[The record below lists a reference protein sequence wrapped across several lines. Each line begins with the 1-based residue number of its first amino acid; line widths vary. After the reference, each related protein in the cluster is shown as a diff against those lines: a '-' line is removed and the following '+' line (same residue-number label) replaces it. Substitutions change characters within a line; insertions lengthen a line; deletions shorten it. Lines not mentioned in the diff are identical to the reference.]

1 MSDVIYTASATS
13 WGGRE
18 GKVVTSDDRLN
29 LDLSIPK
36 EMGGNG
42 AAGTNPEQLF
52 ASGWA
57 ACFHNAMKA
66 IARSQKVDMTD
77 SAVSLDVNVVGG
89 MSAGFDFQVTINAQ
103 VPGIDPVVGQQLLE
117 AAHKVCPYSRATLG
131 NIPVTLNLITDE
143 D

>member
-1 MSDVIYTASATS
+1 
-13 WGGRE
+13 
-18 GKVVTSDDRLN
+18 L
-29 LDLSIPK
+29 
-36 EMGGNG
+36 
-42 AAGTNPEQLF
+42 
-52 ASGWA
+52 
-57 ACFHNAMKA
+57 
-66 IARSQKVDMTD
+66 TD
-77 SAVSLDVNVVGG
+77 SAVTLDVSVVGG

>member
-42 AAGTNPEQLF
+42 AAGT
-52 ASGWA
+52 S
-57 ACFHNAMKA
+57 
-66 IARSQKVDMTD
+66 ST
-77 SAVSLDVNVVGG
+77 
-89 MSAGFDFQVTINAQ
+89 
-103 VPGIDPVVGQQLLE
+103 
-117 AAHKVCPYSRATLG
+117 
-131 NIPVTLNLITDE
+131 
-143 D
+143 